1 MILMHKVRKNLKYYV
16 YLAVNDIKTRK
27 IINIQLVTIVAFLLL
42 ILLCYFLI
50 EMQ

>member
-1 MILMHKVRKNLKYYV
+1 MRKTIRYYI